1 MKRRSVLVSTGLLVA
16 IPVMAALAQA
26 PIFRAGTRLVVLHAT
41 VTNAQSELVTNLE
54 QSAFVVFENG
64 KRQPITLFRRD
75 DVPVSVGL
83 LIDNSGSMRTLRSKL
98 EEAALTFARASNPDD
113 EMFVLNFADTPHLD
127 VPMTRDVHQL
137 EAGIARTDS
146 IGGTALRDAIGQA
159 EIYLREHSTRDRRVV
174 VVISDGYDNASST
187 SVVQIRQQAQ
197 QTDMVVDAI
206 GLVIADGA
214 HAGAG
219 RHALEELCNT
229 TGGVAYFPATIEEI
243 DAVALK
249 LAHQIRSQYTIA
261 YAPLNQAL
269 DGSYR
274 TIRVTVS
281 SHEHV
286 SVRTRPGYRA
296 VAE

>member
-1 MKRRSVLVSTGLLVA
+1 LTALLLA
-16 IPVMAALAQA
+16 IPVMAAPGQA

-41 VTNAQSELVTNLE
+41 VTNAHGELVTNLE
-54 QSAFVVFENG
+54 QSAFTVFENS

-83 LIDNSGSMRTLRSKL
+83 LVDNSGSMRILRSKL
-98 EEAALTFARASNPDD
+98 EEAALKFARASNPDD
-113 EMFVLNFADTPHLD
+113 EMFVLNFADSPRLD

-137 EAGIARTDS
+137 EAGIARTDA
-146 IGGTALRDAIGQA
+146 IGGTALRDAIGEA
-159 EIYLREHSTRDRRVV
+159 EIYLREHAARDRRVI

-187 SVVQIRQQAQ
+187 SVTQIRQQAQ
-197 QTDMVVDAI
+197 STDTVVDAI
-206 GLVIADGA
+206 GLVTADSD
-214 HAGAG
+214 HASAG

-229 TGGVAYFPATIEEI
+229 TGGVAYFPSTIEEI
-243 DAVALK
+243 DAVALR

-274 TIRVTVS
+274 TIRLTVS

-286 SVRTRPGYRA
+286 SAKTRPGYQA